1 MPVSDEALE
10 GGGHYLAN
18 IVSKYVQLVMEESMK
33 VEGIM
38 STLKTNRV
46 TKVREEEK
54 EEYLNIVSTS
64 SHPLH
69 LSLSPS
75 LPLVKRKV

>member
-54 EEYLNIVSTS
+54 EEYFKYCYSY
-64 SHPLH
+64 PLLPPILQ
-69 LSLSPS
+69 LSL
-75 LPLVKRKV
+75 LLFH

>member
-10 GGGHYLAN
+10 GGGHYLAS

-54 EEYLNIVSTS
+54 EEYLSIVILIFYFLPS
-64 SHPLH
+64 
-69 LSLSPS
+69 SPS
-75 LPLVKRKV
+75 LSLLFFH